1 MARQTDQKQARAK
14 RRGRK
19 YWRAQIKKLAG
30 SGLTVSEYSS
40 KFRIK
45 KDLLYRWRS
54 RLKIDDKPEAK
65 RFIELSLP
73 IREPQAEES
82 YDIYPGAALHIRVG
96 SCFKQETLKRL
107 IEVLRGL

>member
-1 MARQTDQKQARAK
+1 MTQQTDRKQARAK

-19 YWRAQIKKLAG
+19 YWQTQIEELSG

-54 RLKIDDKPEAK
+54 RLKVDGKRQAK
-65 RFIELSLP
+65 KFVELCLP
-73 IREPQAEES
+73 IRAAQAGES
-82 YDIYPGAALHIRVG
+82 YDIYPGAVPHIRIG
-96 SCFKQETLKRL
+96 SCFNQETLKQL